1 EEKEA
6 KKDIKKVPKETKKTA
21 APLTEV
27 KKPAAKPKPRKK
39 EEPAKKEAVPA
50 GKPKEKGKVKTVKKE

>member
-1 EEKEA
+1 
-6 KKDIKKVPKETKKTA
+6 KVPKETKMTA

-27 KKPAAKPKPRKK
+27 KKPAAKSKPQKK

-50 GKPKEKGKVKTVKKE
+50 GKPKEKGKIKTVKKE